1 MALTELTRNPL
12 ARIDLNARPG
22 RAAVYFNRPAAED
35 LIKMLAA
42 SLEMTLP
49 DASFC
54 VMFIQHS
61 DGVQVTVAS
70 DDAGST
76 H

>member
-1 MALTELTRNPL
+1 MNSPDLVPNP
-12 ARIDLNARPG
+12 AAHIDLNVYPD

-61 DGVQVTVAS
+61 DGVQVTIES
-70 DDAGST
+70 DDAGPT
-76 H
+76 Q